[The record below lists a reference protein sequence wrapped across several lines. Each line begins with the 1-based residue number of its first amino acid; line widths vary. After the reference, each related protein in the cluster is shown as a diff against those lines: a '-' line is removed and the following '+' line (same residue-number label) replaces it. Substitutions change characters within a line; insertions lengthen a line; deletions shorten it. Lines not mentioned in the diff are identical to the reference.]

1 MTIGSTSFP
10 PSPLERLLLEAVV
23 RVVVV
28 VGAVVREEVLRDL
41 GRVRDQVDLVPEQG
55 WEIDPD
61 PLAVQ

>member
-10 PSPLERLLLEAVV
+10 PSPLLEAVV